1 MGFGKKEREKNNH
14 NNVEGKKWRQTKL
27 NSHFFNF
34 TNLACKGAESSFLE
48 MLSALRVKRE
58 TCNIALRDEK
68 NKCKRN
74 STR

>member
-14 NNVEGKKWRQTKL
+14 NNVEGTKWRQTKL

-48 MLSALRVKRE
+48 MLSVKRE